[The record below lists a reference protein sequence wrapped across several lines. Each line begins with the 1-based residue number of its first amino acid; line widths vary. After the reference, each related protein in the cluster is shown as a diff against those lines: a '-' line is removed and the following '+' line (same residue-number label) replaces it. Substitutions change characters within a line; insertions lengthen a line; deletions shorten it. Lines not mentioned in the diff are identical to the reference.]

1 MSEFDDFESIY
12 KHLKEH
18 ASEYRHLHQIGDLF
32 KPLITKYREEEDPE
46 NEKIAHNERETFFF
60 HIIDG
65 ELNPAMTW
73 NTPQGLIR
81 FPDLEK
87 WDIESFQYIIKRLDS
102 SKNPVLRARYAHI
115 LWESPNKHGKYAQ
128 IAVDAYLEL
137 VDIYREKDKEEPES
151 LYGLSVVDSIKN
163 AFYLARNSNDQ
174 ARLQK
179 IKEKIK
185 DLINSYERESKSA
198 FALRRFLLELMIDE
212 RSFNI
217 QDIKGMDDVLYKIY
231 MELKKGNNSHQAIMM
246 LETGKIISNK
256 IGENKYNWN
265 KLIAEEYEI
274 LMNNNAESNSLA
286 AIHFYEKSY
295 EYYKMINDEK
305 KLQELNDIYNDLR
318 KKAKYTEFKTEIDMT
333 TYKQFLNEL
342 SKKIKDMS
350 FKNIIQILS
359 MDEGIIPKYDE
370 VEKEAKDILKNN
382 PLSAILP
389 RILIDERGH
398 TAERF
403 YSDETQLEYQVAQ
416 QYRLHI
422 EMLKGHLINTILI
435 ESIKNKIFTYDDL
448 LTFLADNSWIGMG
461 LTRKIGPSLEITYKW
476 LDVISPALKAY
487 FNEVNSFL
495 SEGAEHNFVL
505 TIDSLVLKIE
515 GLIREICQL
524 SGITTFYHRE
534 TPEGKVIR
542 EKDLHAL
549 LYEDK
554 VKELFSKDELYFM
567 KFILVEQVGYNL
579 RHKIAHSLI
588 ISQEYTI
595 SLMNLLIVILLRI
608 SRFQISIHKKEN

>member
-1 MSEFDDFESIY
+1 
-12 KHLKEH
+12 
-18 ASEYRHLHQIGDLF
+18 
-32 KPLITKYREEEDPE
+32 
-46 NEKIAHNERETFFF
+46 
-60 HIIDG
+60 
-65 ELNPAMTW
+65 
-73 NTPQGLIR
+73 
-81 FPDLEK
+81 
-87 WDIESFQYIIKRLDS
+87 
-102 SKNPVLRARYAHI
+102 
-115 LWESPNKHGKYAQ
+115 
-128 IAVDAYLEL
+128 
-137 VDIYREKDKEEPES
+137 
-151 LYGLSVVDSIKN
+151 
-163 AFYLARNSNDQ
+163 
-174 ARLQK
+174 
-179 IKEKIK
+179 
-185 DLINSYERESKSA
+185 
-198 FALRRFLLELMIDE
+198 
-212 RSFNI
+212 
-217 QDIKGMDDVLYKIY
+217 
-231 MELKKGNNSHQAIMM
+231 
-246 LETGKIISNK
+246 
-256 IGENKYNWN
+256 
-265 KLIAEEYEI
+265 
-274 LMNNNAESNSLA
+274 
-286 AIHFYEKSY
+286 
-295 EYYKMINDEK
+295 
-305 KLQELNDIYNDLR
+305 
-318 KKAKYTEFKTEIDMT
+318 MT